1 MDRIIDNEIQHF
13 LDADIGDSGRLQFIR
28 ESLAQDKPLYNSD
41 RKFLLML
48 FEKYSVDDGVS
59 HRFHY
64 LNPKSEPP
72 QIIIKKPRK
81 KITPKI
87 QILIVIIVT
96 AIVYFI
102 IHPNLLTICH
112 ELSSDISQCTLF
124 SELFNLTAIHIQS
137 GTIWNAGNGVGSW
150 TGTVDG
156 LEEYTGF
163 LIKES
168 LGFIFFFIIIPS
180 LVIFGILLKGK
191 RKMSDLT

>member
-13 LDADIGDSGRLQFIR
+13 LDDDIGDSGRLQFIR
-28 ESLAQDKPLYNSD
+28 KSLAQDKPLYNSD

-48 FEKYSVDDGVS
+48 FEKYSVDDGIS
-59 HRFHY
+59 HRLHY

-81 KITPKI
+81 KMTPKI

-96 AIVYFI
+96 ATVYFI

-112 ELSSDISQCTLF
+112 ELSSDISQCALF

-137 GTIWNAGNGVGSW
+137 GTIWNTGNGIGSW

-156 LEEYTGF
+156 LEENTGF
-163 LIKES
+163 LIKEN

-180 LVIFGILLKGK
+180 LVILGILLNGK
-191 RKMSDLT
+191 RKCLI